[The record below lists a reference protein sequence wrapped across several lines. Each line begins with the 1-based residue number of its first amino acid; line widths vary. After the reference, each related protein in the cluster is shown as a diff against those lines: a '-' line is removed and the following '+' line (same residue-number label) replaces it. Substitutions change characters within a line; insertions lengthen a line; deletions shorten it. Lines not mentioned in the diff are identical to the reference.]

1 MTLRRIKNQ
10 WRSLIA
16 VVVVLAIGAL
26 APVHQAESQ
35 VDPVDDGCPQTS
47 SPENHTGAT
56 LEGYA
61 QSSGTGIIYDSTDGE
76 LELQKE
82 GGIFSNTFFPV
93 SGNVQYTCAGDFDED
108 GWMDFAGSD
117 FAGLTMGIYINESDA
132 NLPATPDWTD
142 PSFTLTPNFKLKNN
156 AYFYTSGV
164 NNSGGGVTACAD
176 FNGDDN
182 VDFAIVLEKGDDR
195 GAAVL
200 GKVFLGN
207 GDGTMQAGYDIST
220 DVANHFYDIGWDGN
234 MVATDHNG
242 DGRMDLLFGDWTAGG
257 GSVQVFLNDGAA
269 QPKFVPG
276 DYLVTDVGLGARGV
290 QAIAWKDFTNDGI
303 VDLAIAGDSSS
314 TIKIYPGIDGRT
326 VDTAGVQTFTTS
338 TIGASLLLAH
348 DFSLDGKTDLMIAT
362 NGNGGNVW
370 YFKNDGDS
378 TPFSSGLT
386 QTLSETFSDFDTG
399 FGFDYD
405 NDPAHTPDLMLADGN
420 GAGYSTF
427 ANRYTDT
434 YVECGDVASGT
445 LDLGDLADDEMIVT
459 AARLTPTM
467 DLPAGTSVT
476 FYMTNVDPPNWQ
488 EATACGTDY
497 CVTFA
502 NTAGRLVRWKAN
514 MCSDSGRT
522 RTPSIDA
529 VAASFDYT
537 PAEEHFRAG
546 VVVDDGVAYVGAF
559 KQPGDRGH
567 FYAINANLDTTYWD
581 AADKLDNDMS
591 DADRRMYTATTDGTT
606 RLDFTVANAT
616 DSQLRDTLGAATQ
629 VQAEEVIAWQ
639 RSARFGVIGGI
650 VQPTKLGSVE
660 RSTPA
665 ILSPPLEP
673 GYYDLLDG
681 AGKAK
686 VDAFIAAQE
695 DRPVLVL
702 FGSKDG
708 ALHAV
713 RNSPVSIASPD
724 NGKEAWAFIPPSV
737 AAGFIT
743 DKTNSSVTAYVD
755 GAPTLVDV
763 VFADGEIHTVALVG
777 GGNGGRSV
785 FALDVTDT
793 VDRTTGTVTGP
804 EPLWELVPGASDAG
818 MGYVKPSVARVQIAG
833 VERFI
838 AVLGTGL
845 APENQSAPWTKG
857 RDVMAVDVETGERL
871 WRFKAACPVTTDFS
885 LFETDDLL
893 EPGTAPVV
901 DGYVDRLV
909 FADRCGF
916 VYKLN
921 PAVALTGSG
930 PADQWID
937 STGLGIVATGETDA
951 AGQAVEALFSTE
963 LTTGAIG
970 GPRPIT
976 GTVGTRP
983 DESGR
988 VVLYFGTGGLE
999 SFDPSLTNAFYA
1011 VYADDG
1017 SIRGTPITGAC
1028 ADGRCEKFYGGVVV
1042 STDEIFF
1049 SRAVDPPVGTETCD
1063 LGTARVDGLDADTLL
1078 PSGAGTSST
1087 TIATAS
1093 VSPLFGHAGAIY
1105 LTTMG
1110 GDVVR
1115 IGTSTA
1121 PNAGDESANGEPT
1134 GGASGRFGLLG
1145 WRQVY

>member
-1 MTLRRIKNQ
+1 MTLRRIKTQ
-10 WRSLIA
+10 WRSIA
-16 VVVVLAIGAL
+16 GGLAALAVGAL
-26 APVHQAESQ
+26 TPLQQARSQ
-35 VDPVDDGCPQTS
+35 TDPIDTGCPATS
-47 SPENHTGAT
+47 TPENHTGAT
-56 LEGYA
+56 LQGYA
-61 QSSGTGIIYDSTDGE
+61 ESSGTGVIYDPVDSE
-76 LELQKE
+76 IELQKE
-82 GGIFSNTFFPV
+82 GGIFSNTFFPIV
-93 SGNVQYTCAGDFDED
+93 GNVQYTCAADFDED

-117 FAGLTMGIYINESDA
+117 ANGMNMGIYINESDA

-142 PSFTLTPNFKLKNN
+142 PAFTLTPNFKLKGN
-156 AYFYTSGV
+156 AYFYTSGT
-164 NNSGGGVTACAD
+164 NNGGGGEVACGD

-182 VDFAIVLEKGDDR
+182 QDFAIVLEKGDDK
-195 GAAVL
+195 GPAVL
-200 GKVFLGN
+200 GLVFLGN

-220 DVANHFYDIGWDGN
+220 DVPNHFYDIGWDGN

-242 DGRMDLLFGDWTAGG
+242 DGRLDLLFGDWTAGG

-269 QPKFVPG
+269 QPRFVPS
-276 DYLVTDVGLGARGV
+276 DYLVQDVGLGAHGV
-290 QAIAWKDFTNDGI
+290 QAIAWKDFTSDGI
-303 VDLAIAGDSSS
+303 TDLLIGGDS
-314 TIKIYPGIDGRT
+314 TAVFKLYPGIDGRT
-326 VDTAGVQTFTTS
+326 VDTAAAQTYATTTPGVAM
-338 TIGASLLLAH
+338 ILAY
-348 DFSLDGKTDLMIAT
+348 DFSLDGKNDIIVAT
-362 NGNGGNVW
+362 NGNTGHVW
-370 YFKNDGDS
+370 YYKNDGDS
-378 TPFSSGLT
+378 SPFDTGLT
-386 QTLSETFSDFDTG
+386 QTLSETFSDFDTA

-405 NDPAHTPDLMLADGN
+405 NDPAHTPDMMLADGN

-434 YVECGDVASGT
+434 YVTCGDIASGT

-459 AARLTPTM
+459 AAKLTPTM
-467 DLPAGTSVT
+467 DVPAGTTVT
-476 FYMTNVDPPNWQ
+476 FYLTNVDPPNWQ
-488 EATACGTDY
+488 EATACGSDY

-514 MCSDSGRT
+514 MCSDSGHT
-522 RTPSIDA
+522 RTPSIEG
-529 VAASFDYT
+529 VQASFDYT

-559 KQPGDRGH
+559 RQPGDRGH
-567 FYAINANLDTTYWD
+567 FYALNANLDTTYWD
-581 AADKLDNDMS
+581 AAEKLDAMA
-591 DADRRMYTATTDGTT
+591 DADRAMFTAATDGTT

-616 DSQLRDTLGAATQ
+616 DAQLRDTLGAATQ

-639 RSARFGVIGGI
+639 RSARFGVIGG
-650 VQPTKLGSVE
+650 VVDPTRLGSVE

-665 ILSPPLEP
+665 VLSPPLAP
-673 GYYDLLDG
+673 SYYDFLDG
-681 AGKAK
+681 SGKSRA
-686 VDAFIAAQE
+686 DAFIDAQD

-713 RNSPVSIASPD
+713 RNAPVSIANPD
-724 NGKEAWAFIPPSV
+724 NGKEAWAFIPGSV

-743 DKTNSSVTAYVD
+743 DKTNSSVTSYVD
-755 GAPTLVDV
+755 GAPTLDDV

-777 GGNGGRSV
+777 AGNGGRSV

-793 VDRTTGTVTGP
+793 VDRTTGDVTGP
-804 EPLWELVPGASDAG
+804 DPLWELVPGASDAG
-818 MGYVKPSVARVQIAG
+818 LGYTKPSVARVRIAG

-838 AVLGTGL
+838 AVMGTGL
-845 APENQSAPWTKG
+845 APENQSSPWTKG
-857 RDVMAVDVETGERL
+857 RDVIAVDVETGVRL

-893 EPGTAPVV
+893 EPGAAPVV
-901 DGYVDRLV
+901 DGYIDRLV

-921 PAVALTGSG
+921 PAVELTGSG
-930 PADQWID
+930 PADQWLD
-937 STGLGIVATGETDA
+937 STTLGGIATGETDA

-963 LTTGAIG
+963 LSTGAIG
-970 GPRPIT
+970 GQRPIT

-988 VVLYFGTGGLE
+988 VILYFGTGGLE
-999 SFDPSLTNAFYA
+999 SFDPSLANEFYA

-1017 SIRGTPITGAC
+1017 SIRGTPIEGTC
-1028 ADGRCEKFYGGVVV
+1028 TDGRCEKFYGGVVV
-1042 STDEIFF
+1042 STDEVFF

-1063 LGTARVDGLDADTLL
+1063 LGTARVDGFDADTLL
-1078 PSGAGTSST
+1078 PSESGTSTT

-1121 PNAGDESANGEPT
+1121 PNAGDESANGEPS
-1134 GGASGRFGLLG
+1134 GGASGKFGLLG